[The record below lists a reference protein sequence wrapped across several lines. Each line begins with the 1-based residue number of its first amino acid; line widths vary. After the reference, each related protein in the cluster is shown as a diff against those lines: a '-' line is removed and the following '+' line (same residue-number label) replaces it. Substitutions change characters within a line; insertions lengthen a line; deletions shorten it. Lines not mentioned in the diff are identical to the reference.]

1 MTIDQGV
8 QEELIQQI
16 IAGVGGK
23 KNIKLVTHCVTRL
36 RFILHDES
44 LVSKSLI
51 ESLDLVKGTF
61 LINGQFQII
70 IGQGKVDSIHD
81 ALIAYS
87 GLSQSSGT
95 DVATAAEQQMN
106 LIQRMVK
113 LLADIFIPLL
123 PAIVTAG
130 LLMGLNNLLTEKIFA
145 NHQSLVDM
153 FPQFAAIA
161 SIIQLIASTAFVFLP
176 GLVGWSAVKR
186 FGGNP
191 LLGIVLGL
199 MLIHP
204 DLLNAWGYAAAKL
217 KGDIPAWH
225 LFGLTIEKVGYQ
237 GQVLPVLVAAYVMV
251 KIESWLNKCIP
262 DAFKLLIVAPVTLL
276 VTGFLAFIVIGPI
289 TFALANGLTFGL
301 VFIFTK
307 FALVG
312 GLVFGALYAPI
323 VITGMHQSFLA
334 IDFQL
339 IASTGGALI
348 WPMVALSNIAQGS
361 ATLAMM
367 VIAPDEKIKG
377 LALTSAISAYLG
389 ITEPAMFGVNLRFKV
404 PFFCAIV
411 GAALGSAL
419 IAVNHVTAS
428 AIGVGGLPAFLTIFP
443 KYWLVY
449 FMAMAIVVV
458 IPFLLTLIFAKKIK
472 WTGN

>member
-1 MTIDQGV
+1 MTSTSSIRN
-8 QEELIQQI
+8 ESLEQI
-16 IAGVGGK
+16 LAGVGGK
-23 KNIKLVTHCVTRL
+23 NNIKLVTHCITRL
-36 RFILHDES
+36 RFVLHDES
-44 LVSKSLI
+44 LINKNAI
-51 ESLDLVKGTF
+51 EGLDFVKGTF
-61 LINGQFQII
+61 VTNGQFQII
-70 IGQGKVDSIHD
+70 IGQGKVDSVHD
-81 ALIAYS
+81 ALIAYA
-87 GLSQSSGT
+87 GLNQGT
-95 DVATAAEQQMN
+95 KNDAATAAEQKMN
-106 LIQRMVK
+106 WIQRMVK
-113 LLADIFIPLL
+113 MLADIFIPLL

-145 NHQSLVDM
+145 NHQSIVDM
-153 FPQFAAIA
+153 LPHFAPIA

-176 GLVGWSAVKR
+176 GLVGWSAVKK

-251 KIESWLNKCIP
+251 KIEAWLNKRIP
-262 DAFKLLIVAPVTLL
+262 DAFKLLVVAPITLL

-289 TFALANGLTFGL
+289 TFAIANGLTFGL

-367 VIAPDEKIKG
+367 ILARDEKIKG

-389 ITEPAMFGVNLRFKV
+389 ITEPAMFGVNLRFKI

-411 GAALGSAL
+411 GSALGSAL
-419 IAVNHVTAS
+419 IAINHVTAS

-443 KYWLVY
+443 QYWLVY
-449 FMAMAIVVV
+449 FMAMGIVIIV
-458 IPFLLTLIFAKKIK
+458 PFLLTLAFAKKIN
-472 WTGN
+472 WAGN